1 MRLLEK
7 NGKLIYHSVRNVT
20 EDEGIE
26 YFDVPV
32 AIKANPMPVSVDWT
46 RTQNGQITT
55 GMLKFFISRDAIR
68 NAIVFNPYGYDHEI
82 DGVSS
87 YGLDSDNPYGWV
99 DEYLTRWIAGGVSEG
114 DLFYVDETPS
124 EDYTDY
130 VRGNGADYCVVGVED
145 TPNYLGVILKRL
157 T

>member
-7 NGKLIYHSVRNVT
+7 NTKLIYHSKRNID
-20 EDEGIE
+20 EDNDMV

-32 AIKANPMPVSVDWT
+32 GLKANPMPLSVDWT
-46 RTQNGQITT
+46 RAESGQYTT

-68 NAIVFNPYGYDHEI
+68 NAIVFNPYGYDRDI
-82 DGVSS
+82 
-87 YGLDSDNPYGWV
+87 YGFDESNPYAWV
-99 DEYLTRWIAGGVSEG
+99 DEYLTYWINGGVSEG
-114 DLFYVDETPS
+114 DLFYVNEEPS
-124 EDYTDY
+124 TEYAQF
-130 VRGNGADYCVVGVED
+130 VQGKNADYAVFGIED